1 MEDNMNVNILTS
13 RLDMA
18 EMPIEKLHPEKPVF
32 KNGYCLK
39 EIKRSYNNKIQFVDN
54 LLIKK

>member
-18 EMPIEKLHPEKPVF
+18 EMPVEKLHTEKLVF
-32 KNGYCLK
+32 KNGYCFK
-39 EIKRSYNNKIQFVDN
+39 ENKSSYNNKI
-54 LLIKK
+54 

>member
-18 EMPIEKLHPEKPVF
+18 EMPEEKLHTEKLVF

-39 EIKRSYNNKIQFVDN
+39 ENKSSYNSKI
-54 LLIKK
+54 